1 MKQKVIRAVLIGVL
15 LFLCFSMAEKI
26 ERCYSALGLRWK
38 NPLTQTQ
45 AETLRKQAAEQN
57 LTLSFWQEEVGQVT
71 SALHSM
77 QNVTVI
83 KFNGEGAP
91 CYPAELVTGSYPGS
105 EDVFGCSISTSL
117 AWELFGSDDLVGQ
130 QLKWNERVLTVRGVF
145 SERADVL
152 LVADEMTGTFTAA
165 ELGGALEEDR
175 RTQAQ
180 TLVQQAGLPAPDSM
194 IYGQSMYTLA
204 LWFCYLPMVLASVFW
219 IKGCERRIRALP
231 SVHRQVL
238 WWGVGMGTALCL
250 PFLLSLLPVWMI
262 PARWSDFS
270 FWPTLLQTG
279 GQCIDEWLALVPAH
293 KDVLAKRAE
302 CLLVLF
308 SAIASGITIG
318 WYNKT
323 RTC

>member
-1 MKQKVIRAVLIGVL
+1 M
-15 LFLCFSMAEKI
+15 
-26 ERCYSALGLRWK
+26 
-38 NPLTQTQ
+38 
-45 AETLRKQAAEQN
+45 
-57 LTLSFWQEEVGQVT
+57 
-71 SALHSM
+71 
-77 QNVTVI
+77 
-83 KFNGEGAP
+83 
-91 CYPAELVTGSYPGS
+91 TGGYPGD
-105 EDVFGCSISTSL
+105 EDVFGCSISISL
-117 AWELFGSDDLVGQ
+117 AWKLFGSDDIVGQ
-130 QLKWNERVLTVRGVF
+130 QLKWNDRTLTVRGVF

-152 LVADEMTGTFTAA
+152 LVTVELENSFTAA

-204 LWFCYLPMVLASVFW
+204 LWFCYLPMVLASVFC
-219 IKGCERRIRALP
+219 IKGCRHRIHALP
-231 SVHRQVL
+231 PAHRQIL

-323 RTC
+323 RTFNRCGF

>member
-1 MKQKVIRAVLIGVL
+1 MGNSFYYNRHFLFCFLQFGGKLLLCGVQYP
-15 LFLCFSMAEKI
+15 FYSGFKAGAEHI
-26 ERCYSALGLRWK
+26 PMHL
-38 NPLTQTQ
+38 P
-45 AETLRKQAAEQN
+45 
-57 LTLSFWQEEVGQVT
+57 V
-71 SALHSM
+71 
-77 QNVTVI
+77 
-83 KFNGEGAP
+83 
-91 CYPAELVTGSYPGS
+91 SY
-105 EDVFGCSISTSL
+105 THL
-117 AWELFGSDDLVGQ
+117 
-130 QLKWNERVLTVRGVF
+130 LKWNERVLTVRGVF

-219 IKGCERRIRALP
+219 IKGCRHRIHALP
-231 SVHRQVL
+231 PAHRQVL

-279 GQCIDEWLALVPAH
+279 GQCIDEWLALVLSLIH
-293 KDVLAKRAE
+293 
-302 CLLVLF
+302 
-308 SAIASGITIG
+308 I
-318 WYNKT
+318 
-323 RTC
+323 